1 MEVYFLNIFK
11 FIYFKG
17 GQMRAKN
24 PNTETSREIL
34 KKIEEKVSLDIN
46 EQNSGKDFQNKIED
60 DLKFL
65 KLFIQKKSKID
76 IFTQYKSIDKINNIN
91 IKW

>member
-1 MEVYFLNIFK
+1 
-11 FIYFKG
+11 
-17 GQMRAKN
+17 MRAKN